1 MIARLISWLDERLP
15 TEGVIKKEL
24 LRHAFPDHW
33 SFMLGEIALYCF
45 VVLVATGT
53 WLGFFFHPS
62 DQKLIYHGPYQ
73 PLQGATMSQA
83 YESVLN
89 LSISVPLGLLMRQTH
104 HWACLLFLAAI
115 ICHMMR
121 IFFTG
126 AFRRPREINWILG
139 TTLLIVGML
148 EGYLGYSMGDDL
160 LSGVGLRIGDA
171 VALAI
176 PVIGTHLS
184 YLIWGG
190 RFPTPYVVN
199 RLFFIHVF
207 LFPAVIAA
215 LIGMHLLNVLIQKH
229 TQFPGKGK
237 TEDNVVGSPAW
248 PNYALKSIAL
258 ALAVFA
264 VVFALGGLVQIDPI
278 WQYGPYDPSQNLSPD
293 QPDWYVGWLIGSL
306 RLGWPYDL
314 HLLGHTIPAPFWP
327 AVFMPGA
334 LFGFVYLWPWIEK
347 YLSGDDR
354 RHELLNYPR
363 EVPLRVGVGVAVL
376 TFVIVLE
383 LAGSDDV
390 QSNIT
395 HFSVETLVE
404 IYQWLVFLLPP
415 FAGFIAF
422 KIASELR
429 ARAQI
434 GAQIKPARV
443 MLVRN
448 AAGGYEEEAAR
459 SV

>member
-1 MIARLISWLDERLP
+1 MIARLIAWVDERLP
-15 TEGVIKKEL
+15 TEGLTKEL

-45 VVLVATGT
+45 VLLVATGT

-62 DQKLIYHGPYQ
+62 NQQQIYHGPYQ
-73 PLQGATMSQA
+73 PLQGAKMSQA

-89 LSISVPLGLLMRQTH
+89 ISISVPLGLLIRQTH

-115 ICHMMR
+115 MCHMMR

-126 AFRRPREINWILG
+126 AFRRPREINWIIG
-139 TTLLIVGML
+139 TTLLVLALL
-148 EGYLGYSMGDDL
+148 ESYLGYSMVDDL

-176 PVIGTHLS
+176 PIIGTHLS
-184 YLIWGG
+184 FLIFGG
-190 RFPTPYVVN
+190 EFPTPWVAD
-199 RLFFIHVF
+199 RLFLMHVF
-207 LFPAVIAA
+207 LFPAALA
-215 LIGMHLLNVLIQKH
+215 GLIGMHLVNILIQKH

-258 ALAVFA
+258 ALAAFA
-264 VVFALGGLVQIDPI
+264 VLFALGGEAQINPI
-278 WQYGPYDPSQNLSPD
+278 WQYGPYNPSDDLSPD
-293 QPDWYVGWLIGSL
+293 QPDWYLGWLIGAL

-314 HLLGHTIPAPFWP
+314 HIFGHTIAEPFWP
-327 AVFMPGA
+327 AIFMPGA
-334 LFGFVYLWPWIEK
+334 LFGTIYLWPWIEK
-347 YLSGDDR
+347 FLSRDDR

-363 EVPLRVGVGVAVL
+363 EVPLRVGAGVMVL
-376 TFVIVLE
+376 TFLLILE

-390 QSNIT
+390 QSNLI
-395 HFSVETLVE
+395 HMSVEKLAE
-404 IYQWLVFLLPP
+404 IYQWVVFVVPP
-415 FAGFIAF
+415 IAGLIGFQIAT
-422 KIASELR
+422 ELR
-429 ARAQI
+429 ARAQV
-434 GAQIKPARV
+434 GDEVQPARV
-443 MLVRN
+443 VLVRN